1 MDHTVQRSRDTAYF
15 IEACISFT
23 ANHLKR
29 TKIGTLSRQQ
39 RKQQEMDCATSQHS
53 GSFHQLSA
61 YEHPVHNK

>member
-29 TKIGTLSRQQ
+29 TKTGALSRQQ
-39 RKQQEMDCATSQHS
+39 CKQQEMYCATSQHS
-53 GSFHQLSA
+53 GSFYVLPA